1 MFSSLVKEFG
11 NDLARHAFLLARQ
24 VQRQMS
30 LAATEQHPRLDTTA
44 LTLRRLRDIVFRNQ
58 DVIRVSATEHFYTH
72 QPRRNHDRMA
82 TIHPDR
88 IDRLQPSNALTSR
101 VAEGHVPPDLLD
113 RTSRLHTT
121 KHRTFR
127 QCLILERHF
136 GLTQDSY
143 LLEPTLDPASFPP
156 RCQARRRDAF
166 LSRARLFRTRLHSTL
181 LCLRLTIH
189 YSPAVAMPPIAT
201 HGIQPCDQLP

>member
-58 DVIRVSATEHFYTH
+58 DVIRVSDTEHFYTH

-88 IDRLQPSNALTSR
+88 VDRLQPRNALTSL
-101 VAEGHVPPDLLD
+101 VAD
-113 RTSRLHTT
+113 RKS
-121 KHRTFR
+121 
-127 QCLILERHF
+127 
-136 GLTQDSY
+136 
-143 LLEPTLDPASFPP
+143 
-156 RCQARRRDAF
+156 
-166 LSRARLFRTRLHSTL
+166 TRLNSSHSSIT
-181 LCLRLTIH
+181 
-189 YSPAVAMPPIAT
+189 YA
-201 HGIQPCDQLP
+201 